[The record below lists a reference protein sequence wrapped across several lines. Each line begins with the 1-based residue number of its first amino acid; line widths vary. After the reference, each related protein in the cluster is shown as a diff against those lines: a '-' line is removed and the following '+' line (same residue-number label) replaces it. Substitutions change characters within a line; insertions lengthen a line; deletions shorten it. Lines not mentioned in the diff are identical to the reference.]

1 MQIVLRKKVDSLGQA
16 GAVVQVAPGYA
27 RNYLFPQKLAVPAT
41 PANLRQVAQE
51 TLQEQTRLERVQ
63 AKLQATAD
71 KLSKVSITTP
81 VKVGEDDKVF
91 GSVTSKMIAE
101 LIQKQGF
108 DFNHHDIALDEPLK
122 ALGQFDVEI
131 KLGHGISGTIKVWVV
146 RE

>member
-1 MQIVLRKKVDSLGQA
+1 MQIVLRKDVDSLGQA

-41 PANLRQVAQE
+41 SANLRQVAEE
-51 TLQEQTRLERVQ
+51 TLQEQTRLERLTV
-63 AKLQATAD
+63 KLQAAAG
-71 KLSKVSITTP
+71 KLSKVSITAP

-91 GSVTSKMIAE
+91 GSVTSMMIAE
-101 LIQKQGF
+101 LVQKQGF
-108 DFNHHDIALDEPLK
+108 DFDHHDIALTEPLK
-122 ALGQFDVEI
+122 ALGQYDVEI